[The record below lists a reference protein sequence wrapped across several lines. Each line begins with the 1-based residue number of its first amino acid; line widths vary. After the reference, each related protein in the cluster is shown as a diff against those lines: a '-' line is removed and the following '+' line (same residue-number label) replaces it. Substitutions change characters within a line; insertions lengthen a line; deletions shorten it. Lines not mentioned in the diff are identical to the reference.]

1 MTVFL
6 IAYSKTAFALSLMA
20 FGGLAVWGVARSFP
34 RLFRCRGLLRLQWT
48 LLAAA
53 FVVPLLPSFQGSA
66 FQFEAPLKVWTGAS
80 YRGLGEATSMRT
92 ETPVVTL
99 NRDMTIPSDLSG
111 WILAFAVLG
120 LAGWWAKKVW
130 RLYSFSRAAI
140 RLRRIG
146 RVELLVSDDVE
157 GPFSFWLPGRAVV
170 VVPSWILE
178 RPQQFRIAVRHE
190 LQHHRARDPQSAY
203 VLSLVNALFFWNPMP
218 RLWDRAFQELQEMAC
233 DEALVGRRGFS
244 RADYIGCLFEV
255 AQRSLERP
263 RHLVGTPGFA
273 WFVSRGHLKRRLER
287 MKLNTGINQRIQRWA
302 LAGIAVFGLGTAVL
316 GAYASQAVVRDSRIT
331 LRQAEDMA
339 DSVSRDT
346 DFPIVVNERVVEQLN
361 RYLSTPDGREFI
373 RASLERM
380 QAMRPMLERKAK
392 DYGAP
397 LELLAVPIVESGYR
411 NLSERGNRV
420 RSAGIWQFIPQTARN
435 YGMRVDDTI
444 DERLNVD
451 KQTSGAFRYLGSS
464 KLRFEDWLLALIA
477 YNWGENNVQ
486 DAIEETGSRDA
497 FVLSEKAN
505 KGDPNYLAKVMA
517 AVLILKNPALL

>member
-1 MTVFL
+1 
-6 IAYSKTAFALSLMA
+6 
-20 FGGLAVWGVARSFP
+20 
-34 RLFRCRGLLRLQWT
+34 
-48 LLAAA
+48 
-53 FVVPLLPSFQGSA
+53 
-66 FQFEAPLKVWTGAS
+66 
-80 YRGLGEATSMRT
+80 
-92 ETPVVTL
+92 
-99 NRDMTIPSDLSG
+99 
-111 WILAFAVLG
+111 
-120 LAGWWAKKVW
+120 
-130 RLYSFSRAAI
+130 
-140 RLRRIG
+140 
-146 RVELLVSDDVE
+146 
-157 GPFSFWLPGRAVV
+157 
-170 VVPSWILE
+170 
-178 RPQQFRIAVRHE
+178 
-190 LQHHRARDPQSAY
+190 
-203 VLSLVNALFFWNPMP
+203 
-218 RLWDRAFQELQEMAC
+218 
-233 DEALVGRRGFS
+233 
-244 RADYIGCLFEV
+244 
-255 AQRSLERP
+255 
-263 RHLVGTPGFA
+263 
-273 WFVSRGHLKRRLER
+273 